1 MGTTTQA
8 ELDAD
13 ALMAACRRAC
23 RVCKRGRPRGEEE
36 DVAREIL
43 SELWNRHG
51 ADLGGMTR
59 EELNH
64 AAVAVCKMLGKRQKR
79 DEADREE
86 YTEAEP
92 VDAETGG
99 NSYAARAIAVEAHK
113 ERESKADTHDMLN
126 TEATRLG
133 ITTEEPT
140 KRRRRIKRGSVA
152 EKIQREE
159 ADTLEAV
166 VMRILETPGR
176 KARRTKQSDFD
187 RVEPPAPLWDADS
200 TERGLLQLEQERAA
214 RADNAGRVVPFVP
227 EDAAWWKLLVG
238 RETSRG
244 PMGGVTHEPATWPK
258 LQTCVLAFAMRPE
271 DVRKLVGAESLLGG
285 GRGGCRVHPRG
296 LQKVAEDFLKT
307 LDHLEPAFDVDG
319 SKATWHGNA
328 KKLLKRLVRILGKV

>member
-1 MGTTTQA
+1 METTAQTGMEWERLMGI
-8 ELDAD
+8 
-13 ALMAACRRAC
+13 ACHAFRAC
-23 RVCKRGRPRGEEE
+23 RWTKPRGEAE
-36 DVAREIL
+36 DVALDII
-43 SELWNRHG
+43 SELYAKHG
-51 ADLGGMTR
+51 DSIATMTDG
-59 EELNH
+59 ELLT
-64 AAVAVCKMLGKRQKR
+64 AAGNVCKMLGKRESAQ
-79 DEADREE
+79 
-86 YTEAEP
+86 
-92 VDAETGG
+92 
-99 NSYAARAIAVEAHK
+99 AARFDAIELPTPANPHASMEHEGVTEIAVEAHE
-113 ERESKADTHDMLN
+113 EREKKADTRDMLN

-159 ADTLEAV
+159 EDALGAL
-166 VMRILETPGR
+166 VMRMLETPER
-176 KARRTKQSDFD
+176 PARRTKQSDFD

-244 PMGGVTHEPATWPK
+244 PVGGVTHEPATWPK

-271 DVRKLVGAESLLGG
+271 DVRKLAGAENLLGG
-285 GRGGCRVHPRG
+285 GRGGCRIHPRG
-296 LQKVAEDFLKT
+296 LQRVAEDFLKT

-319 SKATWHGNA
+319 SKETWHGNA
-328 KKLLKRLVRILGKV
+328 KKLLKRLVRILEKV